1 MKKWIYKKQVKAVLI
16 LLQAIAAGG
25 IAFCMVSISFWVGD
39 SNSLSVLSQ
48 NYEESDLFFRQ
59 VDTILTNKIRGQ
71 DNIRLLETDGEL
83 DRSKQIDIQ
92 IYNETGNAI
101 QDLNTTYLL
110 GDLLDFYENGG
121 WQALHDAI
129 EAAKDGDSARE
140 AGEWLDEQSA
150 ALETILPVTGITLAE
165 CSRWYSDAAGYVEE
179 MYTKLDEVCAD
190 LYERYTEYT
199 TVQDESWSADAPSNL
214 LYCIE
219 DTSNGLVYTNI
230 AASTYEAAV
239 ETAEAEEVFTSL
251 YEGERSYN
259 IMVTNPD
266 RVASSAASE
275 WFLDERFVG
284 SNEKVYLAV
293 NTSYPVGDELQSG
306 ADYYAQREGII
317 RNSTTGAVTCL
328 IVLLFCFVC
337 SLLSAGREF
346 VHTTADASEEKTETE
361 QPGSKQTD
369 SDELQGTTV
378 QKPDVNETEGQIAQV
393 FLTIDA
399 IPTELAL
406 GVYLIVAIL
415 YSLLASRWGQIS
427 ARLPGS
433 ENYQAAVFAASAWL
447 IFLSACLGFVRR
459 LLAKTLWTNSVT
471 RTLILTWRQVNSSR
485 AASGQLLLFYIGF
498 FVLNALFMLLFGRVG
513 LVLVVLLDM
522 AVLLYLMRDMAG
534 KQNVYE
540 GIYQLSQGD
549 LQYRIDTTALSGE
562 SRRMAEAVNE
572 MGESLCKALEAI
584 VKNERLK
591 AELITNVS
599 HDLKTP
605 LTSIVNYVDLLKR
618 ENLPD
623 ERTRQ
628 YVEVLEQKSQRLKQL
643 TEDLVEASKI
653 SSGNIELEIVRVEL
667 QSMLMQACGEFEER
681 LEERGLTLV
690 WRMEKEPVYI
700 MADGRQLWRILEN
713 LLGNINKYARENT
726 EVQVILRRVEDAE
739 VLITLQNVSREKITI
754 EADELTGR
762 FVRGDASRSTEGSGL
777 GLSIAQN
784 LAELLE
790 GRLELQMEDDLF
802 TACLYFK
809 IA

>member
-1 MKKWIYKKQVKAVLI
+1 MRRWIYKKQIKAILI

-25 IAFCMVSISFWVGD
+25 IVFCMVSISFWVGD

-48 NYEESDLFFRQ
+48 SYEESDLFFRQ

-83 DRSKQIDIQ
+83 DRSRQIDIQ
-92 IYNETGNAI
+92 TYNETGNMI

-129 EAAKDGDSARE
+129 EAAKNDSTRE
-140 AGEWLDEQSA
+140 VGERLDEQSSV
-150 ALETILPVTGITLAE
+150 LETILPVTGITLAE

-199 TVQDESWSADAPSNL
+199 TEQDESWSSDAPSNL

-230 AASTYEAAV
+230 GASTYEEAV
-239 ETAEAEEVFTSL
+239 ETAEAEEDYTSL

-266 RVASSAASE
+266 RVAGSAAAE

-293 NTSYPVGDELQSG
+293 NTSYPVSDELQSG

-317 RNSTTGAVTCL
+317 RNSTIGVVLSL

-337 SLLSAGREF
+337 SLLGAGR
-346 VHTTADASEEKTETE
+346 VLIQTAPDDSGEKTGEE
-361 QPGSKQTD
+361 QIVSGLLP
-369 SDELQGTTV
+369 V
-378 QKPDVNETEGQIAQV
+378 
-393 FLTIDA
+393 DA
-399 IPTELAL
+399 VPTELTL

-415 YSLLASRWGQIS
+415 YSLLASGWGEIS
-427 ARLPGS
+427 ARLPGN
-433 ENYQAAVFAASAWL
+433 EKYQAAVIAASAWL

-459 LLAKTLWTNSVT
+459 LLAGTLWTNSVT

-498 FVLNALFMLLFGRVG
+498 FVLNALFMLFLGRVG

-540 GIYQLSQGD
+540 GIHQLSQGD
-549 LQYRIDTTALSGE
+549 LQYRIDTSALSGE

-572 MGESLCKALEAI
+572 MGENLCKALEAI

-618 ENLPD
+618 ESLPD
-623 ERTRQ
+623 ERTRR
-628 YVEVLEQKSQRLKQL
+628 YVEVLDQKSQRLKQL

-653 SSGNIELEIVRVEL
+653 SSGNIELEIVRVQL

-681 LEERGLTLV
+681 LEERGLTII

-713 LLGNINKYARENT
+713 LLGNIYKYAKENT
-726 EVQVILRRVEDAE
+726 EVQVILRRLEAQE
-739 VLITLQNVSREKITI
+739 VLIALQNVSQEKITI

-790 GRLELQMEDDLF
+790 GKLELQTEDDLF
-802 TACLYFK
+802 TACLYFRMV
-809 IA
+809 

>member
-1 MKKWIYKKQVKAVLI
+1 
-16 LLQAIAAGG
+16 
-25 IAFCMVSISFWVGD
+25 
-39 SNSLSVLSQ
+39 
-48 NYEESDLFFRQ
+48 
-59 VDTILTNKIRGQ
+59 
-71 DNIRLLETDGEL
+71 
-83 DRSKQIDIQ
+83 
-92 IYNETGNAI
+92 YNETGNVI

-110 GDLLDFYENGG
+110 GDLLDFYESGG

-129 EAAKDGDSARE
+129 EAATDSDSRRD
-140 AGEWLDEQSA
+140 AGEWLDEQSGT
-150 ALETILPVTGITLAE
+150 LETILPVTGISLAE
-165 CSRWYSDAAGYVEE
+165 CSRWYSDAAAYVEE

-199 TVQDESWSADAPSNL
+199 TEQDESWSADAPSNL

-219 DTSNGLVYTNI
+219 DTSSGLLYTNTGG
-230 AASTYEAAV
+230 STYDEAVEAA
-239 ETAEAEEVFTSL
+239 EEEENFLSL

-275 WFLDERFVG
+275 WFLNERFVG

-293 NTSYPVGDELQSG
+293 DTSYPVGDELQSG
-306 ADYYAQREGII
+306 AEYYAQREGII
-317 RNSTTGAVTCL
+317 RNSTVGAVTCMT
-328 IVLLFCFVC
+328 VLLFCFVC
-337 SLLSAGREF
+337 SLLGARRG
-346 VHTTADASEEKTETE
+346 
-361 QPGSKQTD
+361 
-369 SDELQGTTV
+369 LV
-378 QKPDVNETEGQIAQV
+378 Q
-393 FLTIDA
+393 TIDA

-415 YSLLASRWGQIS
+415 YSLLASGWRQIS
-427 ARLPGS
+427 ALLPGN
-433 ENYQAAVFAASAWL
+433 ENLQAAVFAASAWL
-447 IFLSACLGFVRR
+447 IFLSACLGFERR

-471 RTLILTWRQVNSSR
+471 YTLILTWRQVNSSR
-485 AASGQLLLFYIGF
+485 AASGQLLLSYIGF
-498 FVLNALFMLLFGRVG
+498 FVLNALFMLFFGRVG

-572 MGESLCKALEAI
+572 MGDSLCKALEAI

-623 ERTRQ
+623 ERARR

-653 SSGNIELEIVRVEL
+653 SSGNIELEIVRVEMR
-667 QSMLMQACGEFEER
+667 SMLMQACGEFEER
-681 LEERGLTLV
+681 LEERSLTIV
-690 WRMEKEPVYI
+690 WRMEKEPIYI

-713 LLGNINKYARENT
+713 LLGNIYKYAKEGT
-726 EVQVILRRVEDAE
+726 EVQIILRKVDGRAETPPRYASAAERAAHAENAAHLDGAE
-739 VLITLQNVSREKITI
+739 VLIALQNVSREKITI

-790 GRLELQMEDDLF
+790 GRLELKTEDNLF
-802 TACLYFK
+802 TACLYFR